1 MTRIYIADDE
11 PPILELIRRY
21 LEKEGFEAI
30 TFTNG
35 DDLLAAC
42 AQDAPDL
49 VILDIMMPGT
59 SGLDVCKTLRRDS
72 DVPII
77 IVSAKDDEIDRILGL
92 ELGGD
97 DYLSKPFSPREL
109 VVRVKNIL
117 RRVRVKSAGAANPTG
132 AVSPVGNDPDA
143 RSAPVF
149 SDAPQPAIGS
159 SESAQATTGA
169 PMTEAPVS
177 ACHDLRI
184 DLDERRITGPNGEI
198 DLTAKEFDLLSFL
211 AKHKKKVF
219 TREQLLDQIWGY
231 HFAGN
236 PRSVDDLVKRLRKKL
251 AQSGSTLEIKTV
263 WGYGYKID
271 DPSAGQGKG

>member
-21 LEKEGFEAI
+21 LVREGFEAT

-35 DDLLAAC
+35 DDLLDAC
-42 AQDAPDL
+42 GQQAPDL
-49 VILDIMMPGT
+49 VILDIMMPGM
-59 SGLDVCKTLRRDS
+59 SGLDVCKALRRDS

-92 ELGGD
+92 ELGSD

-117 RRVRVKSAGAANPTG
+117 RR
-132 AVSPVGNDPDA
+132 A
-143 RSAPVF
+143 RPIGTEKPSCESTAT
-149 SDAPQPAIGS
+149 STAMLSETRQPAGVDS
-159 SESAQATTGA
+159 TTS
-169 PMTEAPVS
+169 PQS
-177 ACHDLRI
+177 LLCHDLQVC
-184 DLDERRITGPNGEI
+184 LDERQIIGPNGEI
-198 DLTAKEFDLLSFL
+198 DLTAKEFDMLIFL

-231 HFAGN
+231 NFAVSL
-236 PRSVDDLVKRLRKKL
+236 RSVDDLIKRLRKKL

-271 DPSAGQGKG
+271 APLAGEKQG

>member
-1 MTRIYIADDE
+1 MTRIFIADDE

-21 LEKEGFEAI
+21 LEKEGFEAV

-35 DDLLAAC
+35 DDLLAAY
-42 AQDAPDL
+42 AQQVPDL

-59 SGLDVCKTLRRDS
+59 NGLDVCKRLRRDS

-117 RRVRVKSAGAANPTG
+117 RRVWHTRAGNSADGGRHRGNEPT
-132 AVSPVGNDPDA
+132 ARSSPV
-143 RSAPVF
+143 V
-149 SDAPQPAIGS
+149 SDALQSAIGS
-159 SESAQATTGA
+159 SEAAQAATGTPTTVA
-169 PMTEAPVS
+169 PGF

-236 PRSVDDLVKRLRKKL
+236 LRSVDDLVKRLRKKL

-271 DPSAGQGKG
+271 VFSAGQGKG